1 MLLILLLFQ
10 TIHPLDVVRRQMQ
23 ISRSDKGIAK
33 SPLSAVTHL
42 FKSGGISRVF
52 AGLTASYLK
61 VIPAAGS
68 SLLVRD
74 ALLGRFKKD

>member
-1 MLLILLLFQ
+1 
-10 TIHPLDVVRRQMQ
+10 MQ
-23 ISRSDKGIAK
+23 ISRSEKVIAK
-33 SPLSAVTHL
+33 ASFSAVEHL

-52 AGLTASYLK
+52 AVLTASYLK
-61 VIPAAGS
+61 VIPAGGS